1 MQSDLDAHP
10 RERRRARAAR
20 APSGVAPGSPASIRP
35 RPFTGARDDRA
46 VTSAPAHTLIQIT
59 DTHIVPD
66 DVLLAG
72 GLDPHTGLAASLAAV
87 ERSGLRPGALVF
99 TGDLVDGGDAASY
112 DRLRALIEPAAARI
126 GAPVIHVLGNH
137 DDRAAARTHL
147 LGEPASAA
155 PYDHVTWLG
164 GLRVVVLDTT
174 VPGESHGELAP
185 EQLARLA
192 AELARP
198 APDGTVLALH
208 HPPLPTS
215 SPLAAAIELTDR
227 AALGAVIRGTDVRI
241 VLAGHTHVVSAGCLA
256 GVPVW
261 TGGSTGATWDALAA
275 DGGGRTVHTPAVSR
289 IDLFADDVLVTAVGV
304 GAATVSEIGR
314 EQMEALTARLGV
326 R

>member
-1 MQSDLDAHP
+1 M
-10 RERRRARAAR
+10 
-20 APSGVAPGSPASIRP
+20 
-35 RPFTGARDDRA
+35 
-46 VTSAPAHTLIQIT
+46 TSTPAHTLIQIT

-66 DVLLAG
+66 GFLLSG
-72 GLDPHTGLAASLAAV
+72 TLDPHAGLAASLAAV
-87 ERSGLRPGALVF
+87 ERSGLRPAALVF

-112 DRLRALIEPAAARI
+112 ARLRTLVEPVAARI
-126 GAPVIHVLGNH
+126 GSPVIHVLGNH

-155 PYDHVTWLG
+155 PHDHVTRLG

-174 VPGESHGELAP
+174 VPGESHGELSP
-185 EQLARLA
+185 EQLAWLA
-192 AELARP
+192 AELAQP

-241 VLAGHTHVVSAGCLA
+241 VLAGHTHVVSAGALA

-261 TGGSTGATWDALAA
+261 TGGTTGTSWDSLAP
-275 DGGGRTVHTPAVSR
+275 DGGGRTVRTPSVSR
-289 IDLFADDVLVTAVGV
+289 IDLFADDLLVTTVAVG
-304 GAATVSEIGR
+304 AETVSEIGR
-314 EQMEALTARLGV
+314 EQMDALTARLSV